1 MLLLKN
7 SIWGYS
13 KVLKTLSQGRLPV
26 FAAMSGATK
35 APETQR
41 CLPDIIA
48 DIQKVNDVIRI
59 VRQKMKDVG
68 GYDYDAFLRS
78 VLGQVV
84 TLREQTT
91 QLGQCAVKKQGWLKE
106 LAEKEVYLSELRNLA
121 QSLAAGKKT
130 EDRAPGR
137 AHHGQAHEGPA
148 RHRPS
153 GARSE
158 ENTLMIRH

>member
-78 VLGQVV
+78 VRGQVV

-91 QLGQCAVKKQGWLKE
+91 QLGQCAVKKQGWLKQ

-121 QSLAAGKKT
+121 QSLAAGKKQKI
-130 EDRAPGR
+130 EL
-137 AHHGQAHEGPA
+137 QAERTMAKRMKVLPDTDLQEPA
-148 RHRPS
+148 
-153 GARSE
+153 AKKTRS
-158 ENTLMIRH
+158 

>member
-7 SIWGYS
+7 SIWGYI

-68 GYDYDAFLRS
+68 GTITTRS
-78 VLGQVV
+78 CV
-84 TLREQTT
+84 R
-91 QLGQCAVKKQGWLKE
+91 C
-106 LAEKEVYLSELRNLA
+106 
-121 QSLAAGKKT
+121 
-130 EDRAPGR
+130 
-137 AHHGQAHEGPA
+137 
-148 RHRPS
+148 
-153 GARSE
+153 
-158 ENTLMIRH
+158 